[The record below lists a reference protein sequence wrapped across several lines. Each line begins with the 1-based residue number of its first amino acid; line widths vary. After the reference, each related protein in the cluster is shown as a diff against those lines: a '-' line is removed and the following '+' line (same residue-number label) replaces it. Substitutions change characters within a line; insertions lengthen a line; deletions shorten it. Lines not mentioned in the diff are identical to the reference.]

1 MEEKNNTPLI
11 SCRCTYCGA
20 PIEVEPDQETAT
32 CPYCDTTFFIN
43 NAYKKTDNT
52 KSDSSSTDAYDY
64 GMDNDEQDT
73 QAPFSS
79 FVYAAFDFAE
89 KRASAREKKEADKRE
104 LERIKAERKL
114 NRKKAAQ
121 EYKEST
127 PEERKQLRAEARE
140 EARLEREARVAEI
153 LGKAQVAYEQRRI
166 RELEAMEQARIQ
178 EEEAA
183 ARKRKFW
190 SGVGQFFLWLCFF
203 PIMLI
208 VVLVRRHS
216 EKKENDKRMSR
227 GFEPKD
233 LTPIPIGFV
242 IFGAIIFIRLVAD
255 IIVFSV
261 SPSPSDPADTLSSK
275 PTTTIAPIDNGET
288 TIPVTPIAEKND
300 ELSSTPGVPWYEQ
313 EPKEIRSGG
322 FLFPNDTVLE
332 TNGPYQYKV
341 SDSWIKTGEPPQITY
356 YTSQPEQKLFVKTR
370 HINLAD
376 TYSKTD
382 VDEEIAKAGGTD
394 SFLIAFADSSFR
406 GLMEN
411 SIFSNGEAH
420 VSILSGKKIA
430 VLHADYNNND
440 AQAQGEALFYLLLND
455 YDLLAISVALSNG
468 NYSIDPYNLYGMLN
482 SIQFVEPD

>member
-43 NAYKKTDNT
+43 KAYKKTDNT
-52 KSDSSSTDAYDY
+52 KNDSSSTDAYDY

-73 QAPFSS
+73 PDPFSS
-79 FVYAAFDFAE
+79 IVHAAFDFAE

-114 NRKKAAQ
+114 SRKKVAQ

-275 PTTTIAPIDNGET
+275 PTTTIAPIDNGEASV
-288 TIPVTPIAEKND
+288 IED
-300 ELSSTPGVPWYEQ
+300 ELSSTPGLKWYEQ
-313 EPKEIRSGG
+313 EAEEIPQTD
-322 FLFPNDTVLE
+322 FQFPDSTVLE
-332 TNGPYQYKV
+332 TNGPYQYKIP
-341 SDSWIKTGEPPQITY
+341 DSWQKVDKSPLITY
-356 YTSQPEQKLFVKTR
+356 YKAP
-370 HINLAD
+370 
-376 TYSKTD
+376 SKGNIFIQTNYIEPTEEYREEFNKALSTGDID
-382 VDEEIAKAGGTD
+382 V
-394 SFLIAFADSSFR
+394 FLISCA
-406 GLMEN
+406 N
-411 SIFSNGEAH
+411 SYFQSIVNSDEFSNEKAYLG
-420 VSILSGKKIA
+420 ILNGNKIGI
-430 VLHADYNNND
+430 LHADYNIDVFN
-440 AQAQGEALFYLLLND
+440 GEAVFYLLLDRYNS
-455 YDLLAISVALSNG
+455 LAVTAVISEGDN
-468 NYSIDPYNLYGMLN
+468 IIEPYELYGMLN
-482 SIQFVEPD
+482 SIRLTEE